1 MNRDESFEHQS
12 LDRSRA
18 RGDNTQPETRDAS
31 TPLSMEY
38 HVTQGGVVP
47 RLRAGVA
54 HAVGV

>member
-1 MNRDESFEHQS
+1 MNRDELFEHQS

-18 RGDNTQPETRDAS
+18 RGDNTQPETRDAF

-38 HVTQGGVVP
+38 HVSRGEGVP